1 MFKGMSN
8 IYKQAQKMQKDM
20 KKVQDELEDLNV
32 EGQAGGG
39 IIKVVVNGKKE
50 PKSVTIDSSV
60 LDEDKEMIE
69 DLVLA
74 AMKNAFDNAD
84 KESSEKMK
92 SITGGMPNIPGL
104 MNIYP
109 DTLKN

>member
-84 KESSEKMK
+84 KESEKMK
-92 SITGGMPNIPGL
+92 SITGGMPNIP
-104 MNIYP
+104 
-109 DTLKN
+109 DF

>member
-50 PKSVTIDSSV
+50 PKSVTIDSTV

-92 SITGGMPNIPGL
+92 SITGGMPNIPGF
-104 MNIYP
+104 
-109 DTLKN
+109 

>member
-92 SITGGMPNIPGL
+92 SITGGMPNIPCF
-104 MNIYP
+104 
-109 DTLKN
+109 

>member
-50 PKSVTIDSSV
+50 PKSVTIDSSI

-74 AMKNAFDNAD
+74 AMKNAFENAD

-92 SITGGMPNIPGL
+92 SITGGMPNIPGF
-104 MNIYP
+104 
-109 DTLKN
+109 

>member
-92 SITGGMPNIPGL
+92 SITGGMPNIPGF
-104 MNIYP
+104 
-109 DTLKN
+109 

>member
-20 KKVQDELEDLNV
+20 KKVQDELEDLKV

-39 IIKVVVNGKKE
+39 IIKVVINGKKE

-74 AMKNAFDNAD
+74 AMKNAFENAD

-92 SITGGMPNIPGL
+92 SITGGMPNIPGF
-104 MNIYP
+104 
-109 DTLKN
+109 

>member
-20 KKVQDELEDLNV
+20 KKVQDELEDLKV

-69 DLVLA
+69 DLVISA
-74 AMKNAFDNAD
+74 VN
-84 KESSEKMK
+84 K
-92 SITGGMPNIPGL
+92 SITMAQAKSKEKMESVTGGMLSGLNIPG
-104 MNIYP
+104 M
-109 DTLKN
+109 

>member
-39 IIKVVVNGKKE
+39 IIKVVINGKKE

-92 SITGGMPNIPGL
+92 SIAGGMPNIPGF
-104 MNIYP
+104 
-109 DTLKN
+109 

>member
-20 KKVQDELEDLNV
+20 KKVQDELENLQV

-39 IIKVVVNGKKE
+39 IVKVVINGKKE
-50 PKSVTIDSSV
+50 PKTVIIDDSI
-60 LDEDKEMIE
+60 LKEDKDMVE
-69 DLVLA
+69 DLILA
-74 AMKNAFDNAD
+74 AMKNAFDNAE

-92 SITGGMPNIPGL
+92 SVTGGMPNIPGF
-104 MNIYP
+104 
-109 DTLKN
+109 

>member
-39 IIKVVVNGKKE
+39 IIKVVINGKKE
-50 PKSVTIDSSV
+50 PKSVTIDSTV

-92 SITGGMPNIPGL
+92 SITGGMPNIPGF
-104 MNIYP
+104 
-109 DTLKN
+109 

>member
-20 KKVQDELEDLNV
+20 KKVLDELEDLNV

-92 SITGGMPNIPGL
+92 SITGGMPNIPGF
-104 MNIYP
+104 
-109 DTLKN
+109 

>member
-50 PKSVTIDSSV
+50 PKSVTIDSTV

-84 KESSEKMK
+84 RESSEKMK
-92 SITGGMPNIPGL
+92 SITGGMPNIPGF
-104 MNIYP
+104 
-109 DTLKN
+109 